1 MGRAERH
8 PAGSILDAARE
19 LVLGEGVRAA
29 TVDRIVVASGAPKG
43 SIYHRFGTLDDLLAT
58 MWLRA
63 VRDSQDRFLAAL
75 AGDDAATAA
84 VAAALTL
91 FDFAREAPDDAALL
105 VVLRREDV
113 ARHVRSEDLRRELA
127 TVNAPLE
134 GGVEDLTVRLH
145 GRATRAAVEQ
155 TVLAVV
161 DLPLG
166 AIRRHLLAR
175 RSPPPELRDPL
186 ARAVRAALHL
196 PA

>member
-19 LVLGEGVRAA
+19 LVLADGLRTA

-63 VRDSQDRFLAAL
+63 VRASQDRFLAAL
-75 AGDDAATAA
+75 DGPGDAVTVG

-91 FDFAREAPDDAALL
+91 HDFAREEPDEAALL
-105 VVLRREDV
+105 ITVRRRDV
-113 ARHVRSEDLRRELA
+113 ERGIRDEDLARRLT
-127 TVNAPLE
+127 TVNAPIE
-134 GGVEDLTVRLH
+134 RGVEDLATRLY
-145 GRATRAAVEQ
+145 GRADRQAVER

-175 RSPPPELRDPL
+175 RPPPPELRDPL
-186 ARAVRAALHL
+186 GRAVRAALQD
-196 PA
+196 

>member
-19 LVLGEGVRAA
+19 LVLADGVRAA

-63 VRDSQDRFLAAL
+63 VRASQDRFLAAL
-75 AGDDAATAA
+75 EGPGDAVDVG

-91 FDFAREAPDDAALL
+91 HDFAREQPDDAALL
-105 VVLRREDV
+105 LTLRRQDV
-113 ARHVRSEDLRRELA
+113 ERGVRDEDLARRLT

-134 GGVEDLTVRLH
+134 RGVADLATRLH
-145 GRATRAAVEQ
+145 GRASPAAVER

-166 AIRRHLLAR
+166 ALWRHLLAR
-175 RSPPPELRDPL
+175 RPPPPELRDPL
-186 ARAVRAALHL
+186 GRAVRAALQD
-196 PA
+196 

>member
-1 MGRAERH
+1 VGRTERH
-8 PAGSILDAARE
+8 PAGGILDAARE
-19 LVLGEGVRAA
+19 LVLGEGLRAA

-43 SIYHRFGTLDDLLAT
+43 SIYHRFGTVDDLLAT

-63 VRDSQDRFLAAL
+63 VRASQARFLASL
-75 AGDDAATAA
+75 EGEDAVTVG
-84 VAAALTL
+84 VAAALSL
-91 FDFAREAPDDAALL
+91 YDFAREEPDDAALL
-105 VVLRREDV
+105 ILLRQQDV
-113 ARHVRSEDLRRELA
+113 GRHLRDAELSRQLA

-134 GGVEDLTVRLH
+134 RALEDLTTRLH

-175 RSPPPELRDPL
+175 RPPPPELREPL
-186 ARAVRAALHL
+186 GRAVRAAL
-196 PA
+196 PQA

>member
-19 LVLGEGVRAA
+19 LVLADGLRAA
-29 TVDRIVVASGAPKG
+29 TVDRIVEASGAPKG

-63 VRDSQDRFLAAL
+63 VAASQHRFLAAI
-75 AGDDAATAA
+75 AGDDA
-84 VAAALTL
+84 VADGVAGALSL
-91 FDFAREAPDDAALL
+91 YDFAREHPDDGALL
-105 VVLRREDV
+105 IALRRQDV
-113 ARHVRSEDLRRELA
+113 ARGVRDEDLARRLA

-134 GGVEDLTVRLH
+134 SGLADLVTRLYGH
-145 GRATRAAVEQ
+145 PDAAARER

-175 RSPPPELRDPL
+175 RAPPAELRDPL
-186 ARAVRAALHL
+186 ARAVRAAL
-196 PA
+196 AG

>member
-1 MGRAERH
+1 VGRAERH
-8 PAGSILDAARE
+8 PAGGILDAARK
-19 LVLGEGVRAA
+19 LVLGEGLRAA

-43 SIYHRFGTLDDLLAT
+43 SIYHRFGTVDDLLAT

-63 VRDSQDRFLAAL
+63 VRASQARFLASL
-75 AGDDAATAA
+75 EGEDAVTVG
-84 VAAALTL
+84 VAAALSL
-91 FDFAREAPDDAALL
+91 YDFAREEPDDAALL
-105 VVLRREDV
+105 ILLRQQDV
-113 ARHVRSEDLRRELA
+113 GRHLRDAELSRQLA

-134 GGVEDLTVRLH
+134 RALEDLTTRLH

-175 RSPPPELRDPL
+175 RPPPPELREPL
-186 ARAVRAALHL
+186 GRAVRAAL
-196 PA
+196 PQA

>member
-19 LVLGEGVRAA
+19 LVLADGVRAA

-63 VRDSQDRFLAAL
+63 VRASQDRFLAAL
-75 AGDDAATAA
+75 EGSGDA
-84 VAAALTL
+84 VTVGGAAALTL
-91 FDFAREAPDDAALL
+91 YDFAREQPDDAALL
-105 VVLRREDV
+105 ITLRREDV
-113 ARHVRSEDLRRELA
+113 DRGIRDEDLARGLT
-127 TVNAPLE
+127 TVNAPIE
-134 GGVEDLTVRLH
+134 RGVADLARRLH
-145 GRATRAAVEQ
+145 GRADREAVER

-175 RSPPPELRDPL
+175 RPPPPELRDPL
-186 ARAVRAALHL
+186 GRAVRAALQD
-196 PA
+196 

>member
-1 MGRAERH
+1 VGRAERH

-63 VRDSQDRFLAAL
+63 VRDSQARFLAAL
-75 AGDDAATAA
+75 EGDDAATDA

-91 FDFAREAPDDAALL
+91 VDFAREQPDDAALL

-113 ARHVRSEDLRRELA
+113 ARHVRSEDLRRELG
-127 TVNAPLE
+127 TLNAPLE
-134 GGVEDLTVRLH
+134 RGVEDLAVRLH

-175 RSPPPELRDPL
+175 RPPPPELRDPL